1 MILPEEAITSEDHN
15 MLQWNLK
22 LVAALAVL
30 AGFAALVG
38 NFTW

>member
-1 MILPEEAITSEDHN
+1 MILPEAAITSEDQN

-22 LVAALAVL
+22 LTAAIAIL

>member
-1 MILPEEAITSEDHN
+1 

-22 LVAALAVL
+22 LTGALAVL
-30 AGFAALVG
+30 AIATALAALVG